1 MNKLFK
7 LILLLLVALF
17 SINVVSAVTN
27 DSQLYY
33 SYDLIDT
40 SGTTMLD
47 ISGNSQDGTC
57 INMVNN
63 CNTIIGKLINASS
76 FDGTNDYI
84 SSPIGL
90 LDNPNFSFNV
100 WFKTSSN
107 TVQLYSEGDIYP
119 GVGGTKYTYYSL
131 TIDATGKLSLFRRD
145 DTNSN
150 VASVT
155 GSTTV
160 NDNAW
165 HHLII
170 TYDGT
175 NHYMYLDNVLE
186 TSLTFTRG
194 TIVNNYKYLG
204 NSIYSSSYFNGGLDE
219 TAIYGRVLSTDDRSE
234 LWNSGAGFNPY
245 RPAVHV
251 INFEE
256 VKLDNVVDFNNT
268 DYNSTPQLLEV
279 TLNTTDT
286 NNNTNVTIYLY
297 NSTNDLI
304 TTYQFQNNSLTGS
317 YNISFPY
324 EDNFK
329 MSLYAENNETNASDP
344 LFGNYSIG
352 YDITPPNIS
361 IIGNITVDTFEVNF
375 STIFNVTDS
384 LSGLASCTINIT
396 YLENVTNPSQFD
408 SLINCTDTQTFSA
421 AGLYNG
427 FIEALDNAGNLATL
441 SVNGTINPSI
451 FIDFFDITNSI
462 FVDDY
467 SVNILSPNGIL
478 STQNDVNGSIV
489 LSPKDNGN
497 LDLGNYTLEF
507 IKFGYPIENFTQLI
521 NLTNAGQNFTFNVT
535 PVTLTIQVLD
545 ESNHTKQLTFDATL
559 ENSTT
564 IQIFNNQINFSQQ
577 INNITFG
584 NIIILIESEGYS
596 SRKIFTTILPYTSIS
611 FVIHLL
617 NSSLSTPIIFEVS
630 DIAGAIPIED
640 ATLNFFKLIGNATE
654 LMGQARTDSQGT
666 TFFNMGIDDEY
677 EIVISADLFEAVT
690 FNSVPGRVLYPILMT
705 KIGAETDFIFNTFGY
720 KFSPTTGFVT
730 SLPFNGSVQVSDNDA
745 AITFMTFTITGTNT
759 SLQTTSTNPS
769 GATLGPLLITNF
781 SEEYLFNLTVIRNG
795 QTLSFF
801 KTITFLNETDSST
814 SLKAAAEQLQG
825 EENNADRIAMMII
838 FYVFFVGLGT
848 IIGGPL
854 FGTMAGLIPISLFVM
869 VGWFSATSDVTNAG
883 AGLLLGLFTV
893 MGGLFF
899 NR

>member
-1 MNKLFK
+1 MKMYKIIGFVFLM
-7 LILLLLVALF
+7 LF
-17 SINVVSAVTN
+17 SLISVNATMQSNNLLNYGWDNNNFNDLSSNGNYGTN
-27 DSQLYY
+27 FGS
-33 SYDLIDT
+33 SNT
-40 SGTTMLD
+40 SGIYRD
-47 ISGNSQDGTC
+47 SR
-57 INMVNN
+57 
-63 CNTIIGKLINASS
+63 S
-76 FDGTNDYI
+76 FDGVSQYVATTGTLPGNVQSWSVNYWVNWGTAIPNFLVDSDGTASEYI
-84 SSPIGL
+84 SFRSSGATRDLVIQTGDSAGTSLAMTPFTVGTGWHMVTLIKDKSNDEL
-90 LDNPNFSFNV
+90 RVYLDSASIENITDTRTGNWNLND
-100 WFKTSSN
+100 WT
-107 TVQLYSEGDIYP
+107 YGARR
-119 GVGGTKYTYYSL
+119 GGTNFYNGDLDEVSIFGDTITGDDITYLYASGSPGLFQQYPYSL
-131 TIDATGKLSLFRRD
+131 PIPTIEFQNVTINNQTNFNAT
-145 DTNSN
+145 
-150 VASVT
+150 
-155 GSTTV
+155 
-160 NDNAW
+160 W
-165 HHLII
+165 
-170 TYDGT
+170 
-175 NHYMYLDNVLE
+175 
-186 TSLTFTRG
+186 
-194 TIVNNYKYLG
+194 
-204 NSIYSSSYFNGGLDE
+204 
-219 TAIYGRVLSTDDRSE
+219 
-234 LWNSGAGFNPY
+234 
-245 RPAVHV
+245 
-251 INFEE
+251 
-256 VKLDNVVDFNNT
+256 
-268 DYNSTPQLLEV
+268 YNSTPQLIEV
-279 TLNTTDT
+279 TLNQTYT
-286 NNNTNVTIYLY
+286 NNDINTTIDLY
-297 NSTNDLI
+297 NSTNDLVTSNQFI
-304 TTYQFQNNSLTGS
+304 TNSLTGD

-329 MSLYAENNETNASDP
+329 FNLQTLNNETNASDP

-361 IIGNITVDTFEVNF
+361 IIGNLTVDTFEVNF

-396 YLENVTNPSQFD
+396 YLENITNPEQFD
-408 SLINCTDTQTFSA
+408 SFINCTNTQTFSA
-421 AGLYNG
+421 LGTYNG
-427 FIEALDNAGNLATL
+427 FLEATDNAGNLATL
-441 SVNGTINPSI
+441 SVNGTINPLI
-451 FIDFFDITNSI
+451 FIHFFDITHNI

-467 SVNILSPNGIL
+467 SVNILSPNGIS

-545 ESNHTKQLTFDATL
+545 ESNHTKQLTFDVTL

-564 IQIFNNQINFSQQ
+564 IQVFNNQINFSQQ

-677 EIVISADLFEAVT
+677 EIVISADLFETVT